1 MSNDNRDTVLR
12 RALTEIRQLR
22 AALETA
28 QRDRNEPI
36 AVIGMGCRIPGA
48 DGPAAFWDLMR
59 SGTDAVTEVPPAR
72 WDIDAYHADGRTEGK
87 SYTRSAALLDDV
99 DAFDAPFFGISP
111 REAAHMD
118 PQQRLFLEVGWEA
131 LENAGQAPDA
141 LKGSRTGVFVGVTGG
156 DYLQSIL
163 QRSAPE
169 DLDAYVLTG
178 SASTFAAGRLSYWL
192 GLSGPS
198 LSVDTAC
205 SSSLVSVHLA
215 VQSLRTGDCSMA
227 LAGGVNALLAPE
239 AFVLLS
245 SANMLSPDGR
255 CKTFDKSANGYVRGE
270 GCGVV
275 VLKRLSDAVA
285 DGDHIHAVIRGSAIN
300 SDGRSSGITV
310 PNGNAQQAVI
320 RDALADAAVPG
331 ARIGYVE
338 AHGTGTA
345 LGDPIELRALSAV
358 LGPDR
363 DAGSPVIVGSA
374 KTNIGHLESA
384 AGVAGLIKTVL
395 ALRNEQIPALLHLDE
410 VNPEIQLDRL
420 PVTLP
425 TALTPWPRAAE
436 PRFAGVSSFG
446 ASGTNAHVVLEE
458 APAPAAPAA
467 AADRTEQLVTLSA
480 RSENALHALARR
492 YAEHLRGDAGSLSD
506 IAFTANTGRAKFP
519 HRVAVRAS
527 SVAELRDRL
536 GDLAGGGNPSGLH
549 RGRAERGTQPKV
561 GFLFTGQ
568 GAQYAGMG
576 RELYRTDPGF
586 RADLDRCA
594 EILDALLD
602 RPLLSVL
609 FGDDADTLIDRTC
622 YTQPAMFA
630 LQYGLARLWLRWGV
644 RPAAMVGHSVGELAA
659 ACVAGVLRLEDGL
672 RLVAERARL
681 MGELPEGGAMAVVFA
696 DEPRVAAAIAAY
708 PEELAIAAINGP
720 ANVVV
725 SGVAERVDSVLAEF
739 AGRGVKSRRLTVSH
753 AFHSPLLDPMVKQLY
768 RYAADIEF
776 GSPRIPLVS
785 NLTGDF
791 LGAGGTTVD
800 AGYIRDQAR
809 SPVRFADGLQRLV
822 DRGCT
827 VFVEIGPAPHL
838 SSIAK
843 NSLPHGE
850 QRWLASLRRG
860 KGEWTTLLDSV
871 GELFTLGV
879 AVDWAG
885 FDQGYRRRR
894 VELPTYPFERKRHWF
909 TESRQSA
916 PPAVSAAAASPDGPT
931 LLGSRV
937 SSPLDLVQY
946 QAELSVARHP
956 SLADCVSG
964 DTTVVNAGFHLETVI
979 AAAREIWPSGQTGV
993 RAEGIVL
1000 PQALIL
1006 PENGRLTTQLVVLGA
1021 GDSRRFTYHSRGS
1034 DGTQW
1039 PMHAQGTL
1047 VAATETPE
1055 ILGADRIRDIAARC
1069 RTEIAG
1075 STFYRELWQRRVHL
1089 GPSAQWLASIKRAD
1103 GEALARIRPADAE
1116 ELAQGYALH
1125 PGIVDSALQLLTA
1138 CLPLSESGA
1147 LGETVV
1153 MVMEI
1158 GEFAFFGYDGSELH
1172 CHAAMRPAAGGSD
1185 LVTADIVLTAPDGR
1199 QVARMSGVHLKATTQ
1214 AALLAAIRSAPR
1226 RAGRVPVSWAQ
1237 ETAAGSSRLGTDITG
1252 LLAAGD
1258 RDAARMRLR
1267 ELLTGAVAA
1276 VLECAPADVG
1286 PDDPLGELGLDSLLA
1301 VEVQQKVG
1309 VALAISP
1316 PAAWFLDLPSIAGLA
1331 EKLLDSMAVTH
1342 TRAAAADAGQGAR
1355 YTGPG
1360 GMRMVDYGSGEPIV
1374 FVHGGAFG
1382 GPESWQTQLSLA
1394 ERWRLRIVSRLG
1406 YDDSAPAEFEDYL
1419 TDGRLLAEALGVG
1432 AHVVAQS
1439 YGTLGAMIAAVAR
1452 PEAVRS
1458 LTLIESAASFVAR
1471 GAPAVDEYER
1481 AMTQLFAAPH
1491 SDPIALFRQFF
1502 GIIEPTAT
1510 FPDPLPA
1517 AQHAFATRVAAGGRL
1532 PWEAEVPI
1540 AALRATG
1547 IPILVV
1553 SGGQRPV
1560 FEEIS
1565 DALAASLGAERLVV
1579 PGGHG
1584 TQNTGTPFNSALEEF
1599 LIRASKSA
1607 DDRSADNNG
1616 EFA

>member
-1 MSNDNRDTVLR
+1 MSNRDTVLR
-12 RALTEIRQLR
+12 RALIEIRELR

-36 AVIGMGCRIPGA
+36 AIIGMGCRIPGA

-59 SGTDAVTEVPPAR
+59 SGIDAVTEVPPSR
-72 WDIDAYHADGRTEGK
+72 WDVDAFHDGDGRTEGK
-87 SYTRSAALLDDV
+87 AYTKSAALLEDV

-111 REAAHMD
+111 REAAYMD

-131 LENAGQAPDA
+131 MENAGQAADA
-141 LKGSRTGVFVGVTGG
+141 LKGSKTGVFVGVTGG
-156 DYLQSIL
+156 DYLQSII
-163 QRSAPE
+163 QRSSAA
-169 DLDAYVLTG
+169 DLDAYAMTG

-192 GLSGPS
+192 GLNGPS

-215 VQSLRTGDCSMA
+215 VQSLRAGDCSMA

-245 SANMLSPDGR
+245 NANMLSPDGR

-275 VLKRLSDAVA
+275 VLKRLADALA
-285 DGDHIHAVIRGSAIN
+285 DGDHIHAVIRGSAVN

-310 PNGNAQQAVI
+310 PNGKAQQAVI
-320 RDALADAAVPG
+320 RAALADAAVSG

-345 LGDPIELRALSAV
+345 LGDPIEMRALSAV

-363 DAGSPVIVGSA
+363 DARSPVIVGSA

-395 ALRNEQIPALLHLDE
+395 VLRNEQIPALLHLHE
-410 VNPEIQLDRL
+410 VNPEIGLDLL

-425 TALTPWPRAAE
+425 MELTPWPRTAE
-436 PRFAGVSSFG
+436 PRLAGVSSFG

-458 APAPAAPAA
+458 APAPAAAA
-467 AADRTEQLVTLSA
+467 ETADRTEQLVTLSA
-480 RSENALHALARR
+480 RSESALRTLARR
-492 YAEHLRGDAGSLSD
+492 YVEDLGDAGSLSD

-536 GDLAGGGNPSGLH
+536 GELADGGHPSGLH
-549 RGRAERGTQPKV
+549 RGRAERAQPKV

-594 EILDALLD
+594 EILVGLLD

-609 FGDDADTLIDRTC
+609 FGDTADLIDRTR
-622 YTQPAMFA
+622 YTQPSMFA
-630 LQYGLARLWLRWGV
+630 LQYALARLWMRWGV
-644 RPAAMVGHSVGELAA
+644 RPSAMVGHSVGELAA
-659 ACVAGVLRLEDGL
+659 ACVAGVICLEDGL

-681 MGELPEGGAMAVVFA
+681 MDELPEGGAMAVVFA
-696 DEPRVAAAIAAY
+696 DEPQVVAAIAVH

-720 ANVVV
+720 ANVVI
-725 SGVAERVDSVLAEF
+725 SGVAERLDSVLAALAE
-739 AGRGVKSRRLTVSH
+739 RGVKSRRLAVSH
-753 AFHSPLLDPMVKQLY
+753 AFHSPLLDPMLEKLH
-768 RYAADIEF
+768 RLAADIEF

-791 LGAGGTTVD
+791 LGGDGTTLD
-800 AGYIRDQAR
+800 ADYIQDHAR
-809 SPVRFADGLQRLV
+809 SPVRFADGLARLV
-822 DRGCT
+822 DRGCS

-843 NSLPHGE
+843 NSLPPGAHH
-850 QRWLASLRRG
+850 WLASLRRG
-860 KGEWTTLLDSV
+860 KGEWTTLLDSL
-871 GELFTLGV
+871 GALFTLGGV
-879 AVDWAG
+879 VDWAG

-894 VELPTYPFERKRHWF
+894 VELPTYPFERKHHWF
-909 TESRQSA
+909 SESQRSAAPVVSPTA
-916 PPAVSAAAASPDGPT
+916 PPLDSPT

-937 SSPLDLVQY
+937 SSPLDLAQY
-946 QAELSVARHP
+946 QAELSVATHP

-964 DTTVVNAGFHLETVI
+964 DATVVNAGFHLETI
-979 AAAREIWPSGQTGV
+979 IEAARRIWTSGQTGV
-993 RAEGIVL
+993 RAEGIVMQ
-1000 PQALIL
+1000 QALIL
-1006 PENGRLTTQLVVLGA
+1006 PENGRLTTQLVTLGE
-1021 GDSRRFTYHSRGS
+1021 GDARRFAYHSRGV
-1034 DGTQW
+1034 DGAQW
-1039 PMHAQGTL
+1039 PLHAQGTL
-1047 VAATETPE
+1047 VPATETRGT
-1055 ILGADRIRDIAARC
+1055 LGAEWVTDIETRC
-1069 RTEIAG
+1069 PTEIAG
-1075 STFYRELWQRRVHL
+1075 STFYRELWQRRIHL
-1089 GPSAQWLASIKRAD
+1089 GPSAQWLASIKRTD
-1103 GEALARIRPADAE
+1103 GEALARIRPADAVE
-1116 ELAQGYALH
+1116 VAQGYELH

-1138 CLPLSESGA
+1138 CLPLSESGS

-1153 MVMEI
+1153 MAMEI
-1158 GEFAFFGYDGSELH
+1158 EEFVFFGYDGGEMY
-1172 CHAAMRPAAGGSD
+1172 CHAKMRGSASDSD
-1185 LVTADIVLTAPDGR
+1185 LITADIVLAAPDGR
-1199 QVARMSGVHLKATTQ
+1199 QVARMIGVHLKATTQ

-1226 RAGRVPVSWAQ
+1226 RAAHMSVAWAQ
-1237 ETAAGSSRLGTDITG
+1237 GSSAGSSQLGTEITE
-1252 LLAAGD
+1252 LLAIGD
-1258 RDAARMRLR
+1258 RDTARHRLR
-1267 ELLTGAVAA
+1267 DLLTGTAAA
-1276 VLECAPADVG
+1276 VLECAPGDIG
-1286 PDDPLGELGLDSLLA
+1286 PDDPLGELGMDSLLA
-1301 VEVQQKVG
+1301 VEVQQKVSA
-1309 VALAISP
+1309 ALAVSP

-1331 EKLLDSMAVTH
+1331 DRLLDSVAVTH
-1342 TRAAAADAGQGAR
+1342 TQAVTADAGHSGR

-1360 GMRMVDYGSGEPIV
+1360 GMRMVDHGSGEPIL

-1382 GPESWQTQLSLA
+1382 GPESWQTQLPLA
-1394 ERWRLRIVSRLG
+1394 DRWRLRIVSRLG
-1406 YDDSAPAEFEDYL
+1406 YDDSAPTEFEDYL
-1419 TDGRLLAEALGVG
+1419 TDGRLLAEALGDG

-1439 YGTLGAMIAAVAR
+1439 YGTLGAMIAAAAR

-1471 GAPAVDEYER
+1471 GRPAVDAYER
-1481 AMTQLFAAPH
+1481 AMTQLFAEPV
-1491 SDPIALFRQFF
+1491 SDPIALFRRFF

-1510 FPDPLPA
+1510 FPETLPA
-1517 AQHAFATRVAAGGRL
+1517 GLREFATRVAAGGRL
-1532 PWEAEVPI
+1532 PWEAEVPLEP
-1540 AALRATG
+1540 LRAAG

-1565 DALAASLGAERLVV
+1565 DALAERLGAQRLLV

-1584 TQNTGTPFNSALEEF
+1584 TQNTGAPFNDALEQF
-1599 LIRASKSA
+1599 LHRASTSTPSPGESA
-1607 DDRSADNNG
+1607 
-1616 EFA
+1616 